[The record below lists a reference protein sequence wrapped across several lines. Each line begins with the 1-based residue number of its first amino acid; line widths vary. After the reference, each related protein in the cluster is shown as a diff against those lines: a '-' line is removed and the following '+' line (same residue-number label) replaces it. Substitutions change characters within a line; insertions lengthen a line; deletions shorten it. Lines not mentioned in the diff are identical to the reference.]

1 MKPLRDIFWGFI
13 LLFFTINF
21 SVGLAKVVILPP
33 FVGYLMIL
41 LATGRLK
48 PIAKHFRKIDF
59 PLVALSVF
67 SLITFVLSLMGI
79 PIANQVDPISILLI
93 LISDG
98 IYLWMMY
105 LMFYG
110 LRDVAA
116 AAGNA
121 EYGTQ
126 FTDLFPF
133 YVIFRVVIGIGLLIY
148 PTLTFLALIASFILH
163 IVFLVRLSRFS
174 KIPLEFTID
183 SDDVDPASFIE

>member
-21 SVGLAKVVILPP
+21 GVGLAKVVILPP
-33 FVGYLMIL
+33 FVGYLMIFF
-41 LATGRLK
+41 AVAKLK
-48 PIAKHFRKIDF
+48 PISKHFKKIDF
-59 PLVALSVF
+59 PLIALSIF

-79 PIANQVDPISILLI
+79 PIANQLDPVSILLI

-116 AAGNA
+116 AAGNDD
-121 EYGTQ
+121 YGTQ

-133 YVIFRVVIGIGLLIY
+133 YVIFRVIIGIGLLIF
-148 PTLTFLALIASFILH
+148 PALSFAFIIANLILH
-163 IVFLVRLSRFS
+163 IIFLVRLSRFS
-174 KIPLEFTID
+174 KIPLDFKID
-183 SDDVDPASFIE
+183 PNDIDPASFIE